1 MEFAQVK
8 GKEGGIQAVETA
20 RIKGQSR
27 YEHVTVDLRCRQLK
41 IDLARGE
48 YEGWKVERGNRGPQ
62 KPGKGA

>member
-1 MEFAQVK
+1 MK

-27 YEHVTVDLRCRQLK
+27 YGHVTVDLRCGQLK
-41 IDLARGE
+41 IDLAKGQC
-48 YEGWKVERGNRGPQ
+48 EGWKVERGNRGPQ